1 MLVGYYPSCLLA
13 NNFLM
18 GMDLSPGMWK
28 GRNPA
33 LHTSEQK
40 MQPRNEPQF
49 NSLSIKRYKPPDNF
63 LSELIHSLYSLEI
76 PMGSKYILLRPL

>member
-1 MLVGYYPSCLLA
+1 
-13 NNFLM
+13 
-18 GMDLSPGMWK
+18 MDLSPGMWK

-49 NSLSIKRYKPPDNF
+49 NSLSIKRYKPDNF
-63 LSELIHSLYSLEI
+63 LSVN
-76 PMGSKYILLRPL
+76 PFFVQFGDTNG